1 MGPSRGCREE
11 GCVKQV
17 KGKGRAH
24 THPLG
29 TGGEGSLLST
39 DTKELNSH
47 HLVQCYKMGGG
58 VTIRWGPRRSKRKV
72 NLDFLFCCCF
82 HFFPFFNILQTAKN
96 YNTSQLRW
104 GGRGHQRKQPHGVG

>member
-47 HLVQCYKMGGG
+47 HLVQCYKMGG
-58 VTIRWGPRRSKRKV
+58 
-72 NLDFLFCCCF
+72 
-82 HFFPFFNILQTAKN
+82 
-96 YNTSQLRW
+96 
-104 GGRGHQRKQPHGVG
+104 